1 MYFGE
6 CEDGGR
12 DRFEDEILTNV
23 YQRMLQALACGGGSL
38 VFMEGQV
45 CKRWRAGKATWFW
58 IFLWSWRARWRHL
71 NQVGR

>member
-1 MYFGE
+1 MPLFTLLKVIWRFGMYFGE

-45 CKRWRAGKATWFW
+45 CKRWRAGKAT
-58 IFLWSWRARWRHL
+58 
-71 NQVGR
+71 